1 MLNWWRER
9 DKPGWRNFAAAMVTL
24 GLALLLALY
33 SAAMAETGRTIFA
46 ALSAVLALLMAG
58 WVAVAIVPKMAR
70 RTSLRW
76 LLYQVDYRLTRE
88 GIIYLAAVFVIV
100 LAAINTGNN
109 LLFMILACLL
119 AGILISG
126 IISRVVLTG
135 LELTIEL
142 PEHVFAGQPILAS
155 VEVRN
160 EKNMM
165 PSFSLRVV
173 GTGEKT
179 GAEILS
185 RPVYFPYIPHESAAR
200 QKVELL
206 FPRRGV
212 YRQSAFGI
220 RTKFPFGFLEKTR
233 HVDSE
238 MELVVYPHVE
248 PTDEFYEILPL
259 LTGEIETLHR
269 GRGHDLHSIRDYL
282 PTDSAR
288 FVDWKASAKS
298 GALKIREFA
307 REDERRLVLALDS
320 FIGPAESEMNETAK
334 LHTDSR
340 WHQGSASRETRAS
353 REASASRE
361 SARVKEQN
369 KEQNEKQNEEQNKRF
384 ERAVSLAA
392 CIAWHFYEARAVM
405 QFCTPGMSTPM
416 TAAGDIIYDVLR
428 ELAYIQP
435 RHEGARS
442 TFLETVA
449 TQSEGFKIV
458 ITNQP
463 QGSIPTSL
471 WASSYFIFLDSL

>member
-1 MLNWWRER
+1 MASRVSNWWRER
-9 DKPGWRNFAAAMVTL
+9 DKPGWRNFAVALGTL
-24 GLALLLALY
+24 GFALVLALY
-33 SAAMAETGRTIFA
+33 SAAMAESGRTIFA
-46 ALSAVLALLMAG
+46 ALAAVLALVMAG

-135 LELTIEL
+135 LELNIEL
-142 PEHVFAGQPILAS
+142 PEHVFAGQPILAT

-185 RPVYFPYIPHESAAR
+185 RPVYFPYIPHDNSAR

-233 HVDSE
+233 HVNSE
-238 MELVVYPHVE
+238 MELVVYPHIE

-269 GRGHDLHSIRDYL
+269 GRGNDLYSIRDYL
-282 PTDSAR
+282 STDSAR

-298 GALKIREFA
+298 AALKVREFA

-320 FIGPAESEMNETAK
+320 FVGPIGA
-334 LHTDSR
+334 D
-340 WHQGSASRETRAS
+340 
-353 REASASRE
+353 
-361 SARVKEQN
+361 ARPQEQSQRQATSLPEN
-369 KEQNEKQNEEQNKRF
+369 FRF

-405 QFCTPGMSTPM
+405 QFCTPEMSTPM

-435 RHEGARS
+435 QREAPRS
-442 TFLETVA
+442 AFLETLA
-449 TQSEGFKIV
+449 AESEAFKIV

>member
-9 DKPGWRNFAAAMVTL
+9 DRPGWRNFAAAMVTL

-33 SAAMAETGRTIFA
+33 SAALAETGRTIFA
-46 ALSAVLALLMAG
+46 TLSAMLALLMAG
-58 WVAVAIVPKMAR
+58 WVSIAIVPKMAR

-88 GIIYLAAVFVIV
+88 GIIYLATVFVIV
-100 LAAINTGNN
+100 LAAVNTGNN

-135 LELTIEL
+135 LELNIEL

-233 HVDSE
+233 RVDSE
-238 MELVVYPHVE
+238 MELVVYPQVE
-248 PTDEFYEILPL
+248 PTDDFYEILPL

-269 GRGHDLHSIRDYL
+269 GRGHDLYSIRRIAPVSSTGRL
-282 PTDSAR
+282 RQNPAR
-288 FVDWKASAKS
+288 
-298 GALKIREFA
+298 
-307 REDERRLVLALDS
+307 
-320 FIGPAESEMNETAK
+320 
-334 LHTDSR
+334 
-340 WHQGSASRETRAS
+340 
-353 REASASRE
+353 
-361 SARVKEQN
+361 
-369 KEQNEKQNEEQNKRF
+369 
-384 ERAVSLAA
+384 
-392 CIAWHFYEARAVM
+392 
-405 QFCTPGMSTPM
+405 
-416 TAAGDIIYDVLR
+416 
-428 ELAYIQP
+428 
-435 RHEGARS
+435 
-442 TFLETVA
+442 
-449 TQSEGFKIV
+449 
-458 ITNQP
+458 
-463 QGSIPTSL
+463 
-471 WASSYFIFLDSL
+471 

>member
-9 DKPGWRNFAAAMVTL
+9 DRPGWRNFAAAMVTL

-33 SAAMAETGRTIFA
+33 SAAMAETGRTVFA
-46 ALSAVLALLMAG
+46 ALSAVLALAMAG

-135 LELTIEL
+135 LELNVEL

-185 RPVYFPYIPHESAAR
+185 RPVYFPYIPHETAAR

-269 GRGHDLHSIRDYL
+269 GRGHDLYSIRDYL

-298 GALKIREFA
+298 GGLKIREFA

-320 FIGPAESEMNETAK
+320 FIGPG
-334 LHTDSR
+334 DS
-340 WHQGSASRETRAS
+340 SAHSHEQPQRAVHALP
-353 REASASRE
+353 EDGC
-361 SARVKEQN
+361 
-369 KEQNEKQNEEQNKRF
+369 F

-405 QFCTPGMSTPM
+405 QFRTPNMSTPM

-435 RHEGARS
+435 RREVMRS

-449 TQSEGFKIV
+449 AESEGFKII

-463 QGSIPTSL
+463 QGTIPTSL
-471 WASSYFIFLDSL
+471 WASSFFIFLDSL

>member
-1 MLNWWRER
+1 MTSRVSNWWRER
-9 DKPGWRNFAAAMVTL
+9 DKPGWRNFAAALGTL
-24 GLALLLALY
+24 GFALVLALY
-33 SAAMAETGRTIFA
+33 SAAMAESGRTVFA
-46 ALSAVLALLMAG
+46 ALTAVLALAMAG
-58 WVAVAIVPKMAR
+58 WVAVAIVPKMAH

-135 LELTIEL
+135 LELNIEL
-142 PEHVFAGQPILAS
+142 PEHVFAGQPILAT

-179 GAEILS
+179 GGEILS
-185 RPVYFPYIPHESAAR
+185 RPVYFPYIPHDNSAR

-212 YRQSAFGI
+212 YRQGAFGI

-233 HVDSE
+233 HVNSE
-238 MELVVYPHVE
+238 MELVVYPHIE

-269 GRGHDLHSIRDYL
+269 GRGYDLYSIRDYL
-282 PTDSAR
+282 STDSAR

-298 GALKIREFA
+298 AALKVREFA
-307 REDERRLVLALDS
+307 REDERRLILAFDPSLDTAS
-320 FIGPAESEMNETAK
+320 SESD
-334 LHTDSR
+334 L
-340 WHQGSASRETRAS
+340 
-353 REASASRE
+353 
-361 SARVKEQN
+361 
-369 KEQNEKQNEEQNKRF
+369 EKQNEHF

-405 QFCTPGMSTPM
+405 QFCTPEMSTPM

-435 RHEGARS
+435 QREAPRS
-442 TFLETVA
+442 AFLEILA
-449 TQSEGFKIV
+449 AESEAFKIV

>member
-33 SAAMAETGRTIFA
+33 SAAMAETGRTVFA
-46 ALSAVLALLMAG
+46 TLSAVLALLMAG
-58 WVAVAIVPKMAR
+58 WVSIAIVPKMAR

-135 LELTIEL
+135 LELNIEL

-155 VEVRN
+155 VEVHN

-320 FIGPAESEMNETAK
+320 FIGPAESEMNEAAE
-334 LHTDSR
+334 LNTDSHR
-340 WHQGSASRETRAS
+340 HQGSASRAS
-353 REASASRE
+353 REASALRA

-369 KEQNEKQNEEQNKRF
+369 KEQNKEQIEEQNKRF

-416 TAAGDIIYDVLR
+416 TAAGDIIYEVLR

-435 RHEGARS
+435 HREGARS

>member
-1 MLNWWRER
+1 
-9 DKPGWRNFAAAMVTL
+9 
-24 GLALLLALY
+24 
-33 SAAMAETGRTIFA
+33 
-46 ALSAVLALLMAG
+46 
-58 WVAVAIVPKMAR
+58 
-70 RTSLRW
+70 
-76 LLYQVDYRLTRE
+76 
-88 GIIYLAAVFVIV
+88 
-100 LAAINTGNN
+100 
-109 LLFMILACLL
+109 
-119 AGILISG
+119 
-126 IISRVVLTG
+126 
-135 LELTIEL
+135 
-142 PEHVFAGQPILAS
+142 
-155 VEVRN
+155 
-160 EKNMM
+160 
-165 PSFSLRVV
+165 
-173 GTGEKT
+173 
-179 GAEILS
+179 
-185 RPVYFPYIPHESAAR
+185 
-200 QKVELL
+200 
-206 FPRRGV
+206 
-212 YRQSAFGI
+212 
-220 RTKFPFGFLEKTR
+220 
-233 HVDSE
+233 
-238 MELVVYPHVE
+238 
-248 PTDEFYEILPL
+248 LPL

-320 FIGPAESEMNETAK
+320 FIGPAGADLRAQEQSQQQATA
-334 LHTDSR
+334 L
-340 WHQGSASRETRAS
+340 RED
-353 REASASRE
+353 
-361 SARVKEQN
+361 V
-369 KEQNEKQNEEQNKRF
+369 RF

-435 RHEGARS
+435 RREGARS

>member
-135 LELTIEL
+135 LELNIEL

-206 FPRRGV
+206 FPQRGV

-320 FIGPAESEMNETAK
+320 FIGPAHA
-334 LHTDSR
+334 D
-340 WHQGSASRETRAS
+340 TRAQEQS
-353 REASASRE
+353 QQQASALPE
-361 SARVKEQN
+361 DV
-369 KEQNEKQNEEQNKRF
+369 RF

-435 RHEGARS
+435 RREGTRS

>member
-33 SAAMAETGRTIFA
+33 SAAMAETGHTIFA

-88 GIIYLAAVFVIV
+88 GIIYLATVFVIV
-100 LAAINTGNN
+100 LAAVNTGNN

-135 LELTIEL
+135 LELNIEL

-238 MELVVYPHVE
+238 MELIVYPHIE
-248 PTDEFYEILPL
+248 PTDDFYEILPL

-269 GRGHDLHSIRDYL
+269 GRGHDLYSIRDYL

-307 REDERRLVLALDS
+307 REDERRLVLALDPS
-320 FIGPAESEMNETAK
+320 LNHAGSESD
-334 LHTDSR
+334 L
-340 WHQGSASRETRAS
+340 Q
-353 REASASRE
+353 
-361 SARVKEQN
+361 
-369 KEQNEKQNEEQNKRF
+369 KQNERF

-405 QFCTPGMSTPM
+405 QFRTPSMSTPM

-435 RHEGARS
+435 QREGAHS

-449 TQSEGFKIV
+449 VQSEGFKIV

-471 WASSYFIFLDSL
+471 WSSSYFIFLDSL